1 MFGNLSQLWCHHW
14 QTVKLTSSYF
24 PLSAH
29 WRLAF
34 RQILSLPSLP
44 PITLKKSDSGK
55 KNMNPLTVVTFL
67 HFCVPL
73 RGWPGGQR
81 TGLPG
86 AGHGTSFTWLVGGE
100 RFLSSLLCNWK
111 TSTGNQLAVPFHMG
125 WWCGRYIFHNMKGYP
140 PAITRASR
148 SPIPILQFPFLYF
161 IKLTFLGSTPGQ
173 RIRNLGDF
181 SGHCPSGHNWK
192 HLKIKSVEKSL

>member
-24 PLSAH
+24 PLSAQWH
-29 WRLAF
+29 LAF
-34 RQILSLPSLP
+34 RQILSLSSLP

-55 KNMNPLTVVTFL
+55 NKTWIHSPLL
-67 HFCVPL
+67 HFCTFASHWEGGQVARERVFQVLAMEPPS
-73 RGWPGGQR
+73 RGW
-81 TGLPG
+81 
-86 AGHGTSFTWLVGGE
+86 WGE
-100 RFLSSLLCNWK
+100 KGSYQVLCNWK
-111 TSTGNQLAVPFHMG
+111 TSTCHFKWDGGVAV
-125 WWCGRYIFHNMKGYP
+125 IFFTIWTHP
-140 PAITRASR
+140 PP
-148 SPIPILQFPFLYF
+148 SPIQILQFPFLYF